1 MGGIPANYYLLEV
14 DDFKEYIKQL
24 IIENKGG
31 GNFILSSGDSVPS
44 DAKLENIKAIPD
56 LIESYGKY

>member
-44 DAKLENIKAIPD
+44 VQN
-56 LIESYGKY
+56 

>member
-1 MGGIPANYYLLEV
+1 M

-24 IIENKGG
+24 ILENKAD

-44 DAKLENIKAIPD
+44 GAKLENIKAIPD